1 MNIVQNILSRIN
13 EFIDNDHLVYFIM
26 EPSGYPYFLQ
36 FAKVGDNYILDIPA
50 SNFFEDTMY
59 PRMQD
64 LLMNKF
70 RKEIQTVDDVK
81 KNRLATYQVRF
92 SSKEINKMCY
102 VAREIFEDCLG
113 VAESAN
119 LAISMR

>member
-1 MNIVQNILSRIN
+1 MNIVQSILSQIN
-13 EFIDNDHLVYFIM
+13 EFIDNDHLIYFIM
-26 EPSGYPYFLQ
+26 EPNGYPYFLQ

-50 SNFFEDTMY
+50 SNFFEDSMF

-70 RKEIQTVDDVK
+70 RKEIQKINDEK

-113 VAESAN
+113 VNEAAD